1 MLSAA
6 APTVNGVM
14 DPLCFIEPADAI
26 RVIADSIGQ
35 AARRELVREVVG
47 AWVDAIPEHE
57 LPVHYAKAVAA
68 LGEEDLHAL
77 AGWHVAHNIA
87 QPLANREFLVGVFP
101 SLGPDRR
108 EALRIA
114 AGFHGDQAFDAG
126 VTEERAL
133 AVVLPHLPRERAAAL
148 AHRCIELYIEDRL
161 GSRN

>member
-1 MLSAA
+1 VTLV
-6 APTVNGVM
+6 T
-14 DPLCFIEPADAI
+14 PLCFIEPTDAI

-35 AARRELVREVVG
+35 PARRALVREVVR
-47 AWVDAIPEHE
+47 AWVDEIPERE

-77 AGWHVAHNIA
+77 AGWHAARHVGPPVANA
-87 QPLANREFLVGVFP
+87 DFLVGVFP
-101 SLGPDRR
+101 SLGSSRR
-108 EALRIA
+108 EALRLA

-133 AVVLPHLPRERAAAL
+133 AVVLPHLSRERAVAL
-148 AHRCIELYIEDRL
+148 AQRCIELYVRDRL